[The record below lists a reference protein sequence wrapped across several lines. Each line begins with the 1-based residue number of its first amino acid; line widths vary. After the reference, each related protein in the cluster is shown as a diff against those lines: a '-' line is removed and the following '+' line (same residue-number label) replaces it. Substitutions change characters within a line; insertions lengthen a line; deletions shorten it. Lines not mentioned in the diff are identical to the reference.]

1 MCNVACA
8 NCLIV
13 TPSIQ
18 QIKNY
23 FCLGDYVSFFTNILK
38 MISWPVLHFLLCA
51 VIVFHISFFHGL
63 EEIKK
68 ELSRA
73 RSTAQARGDN

>member
-38 MISWPVLHFLLCA
+38 MISWPVLHFLFCA
-51 VIVFHISFFHGL
+51 VIVFHISVLSWIGRD
-63 EEIKK
+63 K
-68 ELSRA
+68 EKAKQSL
-73 RSTAQARGDN
+73 